1 MNRLKLVV
9 LFLMRGDVYRANLVL
24 WNYYGKN
31 ELYKGDEAKTLQL
44 IGQMIDGK
52 YTSLD
57 DVKRSVNVITEVR
70 GETWV
75 RYEHSKLD
83 KWYGDGAMR
92 SAEIKYEKVAENYG
106 HLLNFDLRFTG
117 VVLDYHDD
125 VLD

>member
-24 WNYYGKN
+24 WNYYGKD

-44 IGQMIDGK
+44 ISQMIDGK
-52 YTSLD
+52 YTSFD
-57 DVKRSVNVITEVR
+57 DVKRSVNVIDKTI
-70 GETWV
+70 GDTWAS
-75 RYEHSKLD
+75 YSHSKLG
-83 KWYGDGAMR
+83 KWDGESAMR
-92 SAEIKYEKVAENYG
+92 SAEIKYEKVQENYG

-117 VVLDYHDD
+117 VVLDYHND

>member
-9 LFLMRGDVYRANLVL
+9 LFLMRGDVYRASLVM
-24 WNYYGKN
+24 WNYYEKS
-31 ELYKGDEAKTLQL
+31 ELYKGDVSKTLQL

-57 DVKRSVNVITEVR
+57 DVKRSVNVIDKTV
-70 GETWV
+70 GDTWAS
-75 RYEHSKLD
+75 YSHSKLD
-83 KWYGDGAMR
+83 EWDGEGLMR
-92 SAEIKYEKVAENYG
+92 KAELKYEKTAENYG

-117 VVLDYHDD
+117 VVLDYHHD